1 MGKNKIPVTP
11 AIRVL
16 RGKKIDFEAHI
27 YDYNEKGGTK
37 QTADELKVDE
47 HAVIKTLIMD
57 IDGGKTIVVLMHGDK
72 EVSTKELGRIIGSKT
87 VVPCDA
93 AKAQKQTGYQFGG
106 TSPFGTK
113 KEMPVYAEE
122 SIFALEKIYINGGKR
137 GFIVEISPQALE
149 VVFEIGK
156 VAAAV

>member
-1 MGKNKIPVTP
+1 M
-11 AIRVL
+11 L
-16 RGKKIDFEAHI
+16 RANKIDFEAHI
-27 YDYNEKGGTK
+27 YDYSDKGGTK
-37 QTADELKVDE
+37 QTADELNVDE

-57 IDGGKTIVVLMHGDK
+57 IDDGKTIVVLMHGDK
-72 EVSTKELGRIIGSKT
+72 EVSTKELGRTIGSKT

-122 SIFALEKIYINGGKR
+122 SIFDLDKIYINGGKR
-137 GFIVEISPQALE
+137 GFIIDISPEALE
-149 VVFEIGK
+149 AVFEIGR
-156 VAAAV
+156 VSAAV